1 MWTDIISLTLIALG
15 LITQDKEYFLPVCVQ
30 RKKIFSPV
38 RCICAMNTYF
48 KKKVGPRNTELLHM
62 ILLPTMLGHRR
73 SKIAYGRELMK
84 SVNQLSGK
92 WLLKALQPCHI

>member
-1 MWTDIISLTLIALG
+1 
-15 LITQDKEYFLPVCVQ
+15 
-30 RKKIFSPV
+30 
-38 RCICAMNTYF
+38 MNTYF

-92 WLLKALQPCHI
+92 WPSKRYNHVTSESRTLCATLFGWESEIQQVC